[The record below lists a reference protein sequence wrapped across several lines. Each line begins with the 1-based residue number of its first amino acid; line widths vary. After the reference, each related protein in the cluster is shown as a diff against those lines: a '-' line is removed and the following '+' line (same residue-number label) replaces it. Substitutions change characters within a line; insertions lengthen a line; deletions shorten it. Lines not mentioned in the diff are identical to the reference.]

1 MTNDKLREADVR
13 LAEVSKERDEEVMKD
28 KPDYDKVDKLRDEQ
42 IELNNEFIKAGYESQ
57 L

>member
-13 LAEVSKERDEEVMKD
+13 LAKVSKERDEEVMKD